1 MDQSKI
7 AHLNPQD
14 YTHLPHAKQD
24 FEGHEQT
31 DVAIRPLVAT
41 LITIAVVIVV
51 TVIGMWGFFRTMKY
65 LSEKAPENQKFT
77 AVETEGMAPRQVPA
91 GMPEL
96 QGVPIK
102 GANPNSPA
110 KDTDEMRKKNAEIL
124 AGNMGMRPGM
134 QPGTPIEKAMDEALA
149 QKIFKTA
156 GAAPASR
163 PAAQ

>member
-24 FEGHEQT
+24 FEAHEQT

-51 TVIGMWGFFRTMKY
+51 TVIGMWGFFNMLEY
-65 LSEKAPENQKFT
+65 LAGKAPENQKFSD
-77 AVETEGMAPRQVPA
+77 VETKGIAPRQVPA

-96 QGVPIK
+96 QGVPIA
-102 GANPNSPA
+102 GANPNTPA
-110 KDTDEMRKKNAEIL
+110 KDTDEMRQKNAKTL
-124 AGNMGMRPGM
+124 AGQEGMRPGM
-134 QPGTPIEKAMDEALA
+134 QPGLAIDEAMNEALSK
-149 QKIFKTA
+149 KIFKTA
-156 GAAPASR
+156 GAPASR